1 MREIKFRVWDGK
13 KFLSGRDLDNICLG
27 LDGEVLVLEA
37 NELCLA
43 GDEYKV
49 QQFTGLKD
57 KNGVE
62 IYEGDILAEQE
73 NGFEENIINYYEIVY
88 DNENATFKARVKNGY
103 SYNFTHYNQ
112 HENTVIGNVFE
123 NPELI

>member
-1 MREIKFRVWDGK
+1 MKLMKFRVWDGK
-13 KFLSGRDLDNICLG
+13 KFLSGIDLDNICLS

-57 KNGVE
+57 KKGVE
-62 IYEGDILAEQE
+62 IYEGDILFWSSEQMMK
-73 NGFEENIINYYEIVY
+73 NNTPMLYKNNYKATPVFWGGCEI
-88 DNENATFKARVKNGY
+88 
-103 SYNFTHYNQ
+103 
-112 HENTVIGNVFE
+112 IGNIFE
-123 NPELI
+123 NPTLVK